1 MGGDQTA
8 FLEAMAEA
16 GKAVSDYLGDGKRI
30 VCVNVTPPPQRP
42 RISRSIFWFDTG
54 DYTMDEEPMKRRIDW
69 ARKVVEQVIGALL
82 GKEAAVREVML
93 AFLAGGHVLLEDI
106 PGVGKTT
113 LALTFSRAM
122 ALECKR
128 CPLIPAAFI
137 RRPRPTTAATPTN
150 IMSGRTCAS
159 TGSTSRRATILCR
172 R

>member
-1 MGGDQTA
+1 
-8 FLEAMAEA
+8 
-16 GKAVSDYLGDGKRI
+16 
-30 VCVNVTPPPQRP
+30 
-42 RISRSIFWFDTG
+42 
-54 DYTMDEEPMKRRIDW
+54 MDEEPMKRRIDW
-69 ARKVVEQVIGALL
+69 ARKVVEQVNGVLL
-82 GKEAAVREVML
+82 GKEAAVRELML